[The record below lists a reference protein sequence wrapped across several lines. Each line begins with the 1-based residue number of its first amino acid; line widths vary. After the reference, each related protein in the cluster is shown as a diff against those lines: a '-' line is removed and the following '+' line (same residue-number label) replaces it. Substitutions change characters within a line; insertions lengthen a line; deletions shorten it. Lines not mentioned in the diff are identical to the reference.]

1 MILSVLN
8 WLWKVPTLIVLTL
21 IAYIINPIIALF
33 IVKSEESETTGFPSL
48 YPGMPREF
56 LIKPLRI
63 WQSEDA
69 PVDEYYWANYEMDGA
84 LQRYLRKYYETSA
97 FVRYI
102 YRVMWLYRNPAYGFG
117 NALGYDSTGMYFTV
131 ERNQDHLWRTGVNN
145 ASWWI
150 AKNEL
155 LNPVTYKW
163 KVDGSDGQGF
173 IAHELQAVFPDAV
186 TGTKD
191 AVDDEGNPQYQGVDT
206 SFLVGHLVACVKEL
220 KAELDSVKAELETL
234 KSV

>member
-33 IVKSEESETTGFPSL
+33 ITKAEESETTGFPSL

-69 PVDEYYWANYEMDGA
+69 PVDEYYWANYEMDGVV
-84 LQRYLRKYYETSA
+84 QRYLRKYYETSA

-131 ERNQDHLWRTGVNN
+131 ERNQDYLWRTGVNN

-150 AKNEL
+150 AKNAKGQTGWCFHMQWYFYNERCLEIYIGYKL
-155 LNPVTYKW
+155 LA
-163 KVDGSDGQGF
+163 DG
-173 IAHELQAVFPDAV
+173 
-186 TGTKD
+186 K
-191 AVDDEGNPQYQGVDT
+191 
-206 SFLVGHLVACVKEL
+206 K
-220 KAELDSVKAELETL
+220 
-234 KSV
+234 KSVAVRFNPFRKYKKKV